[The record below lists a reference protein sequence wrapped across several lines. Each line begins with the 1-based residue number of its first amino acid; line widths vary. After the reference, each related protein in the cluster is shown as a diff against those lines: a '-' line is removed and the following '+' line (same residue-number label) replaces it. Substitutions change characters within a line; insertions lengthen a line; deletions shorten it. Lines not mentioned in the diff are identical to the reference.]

1 MGLVLNVGLQGEQF
15 VPLGHEHVA
24 TNIDEVEFEKD
35 KGHLVVSD
43 IRVVWYKNPKSQ
55 KGEFLKGF
63 LKAAAVGVAGAAIG
77 GELRQHGGFVGG
89 VVGRGLQTATT
100 ATAAAIVFKSLTTNQ
115 LVQRGPDGSAETLA
129 IPIRAIKNATVQ
141 KDILIIMLTSGDQL
155 VFKSKNAKMF
165 SVASA
170 QIQVARDANTC
181 PYCGQTPPPGAITCP
196 RCGASVSGTGVPAA
210 QATPAPVRPGGAYT
224 GPSAVSVTLPT
235 MTPQMMQAQCPYCR
249 ATVAVGRMCANCG
262 KPLMITCSQC
272 KNDVPLW
279 VYPQGRCPNCGNK
292 LF

>member
-1 MGLVLNVGLQGEQF
+1 MGLVFNVGLQGEQF
-15 VPLGHEHVA
+15 APLNHEQVA
-24 TNIDEVEFEKD
+24 TTIDEVEFEKD

-63 LKAAAVGVAGAAIG
+63 LKAAAVGVVGAAVG

-89 VVGRGLQTATT
+89 LVGRGLQTATT
-100 ATAAAIVFKSLTTNQ
+100 ATATAIVFKSLTSNQ
-115 LVQRGPDGSAETLA
+115 LIQRGPDGSAETLA

-141 KDILIIMLTSGDQL
+141 KDTLVIMLAGGDQL
-155 VFKSKNAKMF
+155 LFKSKNAKMF

-170 QIQVARDANTC
+170 QIQTARDANKC
-181 PYCGQTPPPGAITCP
+181 PYCGQQPAPGAITCP
-196 RCGASVSGTGVPAA
+196 RCGASVSGGGAPAA
-210 QATPAPVRPGGAYT
+210 PAPSAPARPGGAYT
-224 GPSAVSVTLPT
+224 GPGGVSVTLPT
-235 MTPQMMQAQCPYCR
+235 VTPQMMQAQCPYCR
-249 ATVAVGRMCANCG
+249 VTVAVGRMCANCG

-272 KNDVPLW
+272 KQDVPLW